1 MGARI
6 KLYVAE
12 AFAEVVHARSAILF
26 SVFSGIRLMSAIVH
40 QNANSQL
47 CPFRAV
53 TLCLYSTK
61 LHHERRWETLGRV
74 DDDDDADAGGANDDN
89 MATIGFYG
97 MVAIVTPPS
106 PIRAVWT
113 TVAGG
118 RECGPSSKTFHHN
131 E

>member
-1 MGARI
+1 M
-6 KLYVAE
+6 LN
-12 AFAEVVHARSAILF
+12 SAILF
-26 SVFSGIRLMSAIVH
+26 PVFSGIRLMSAIVH

-61 LHHERRWETLGRV
+61 LHYERRWEILGRV
-74 DDDDDADAGGANDDN
+74 DADDDDGANDDN
-89 MATIGFYG
+89 MARIGFYG

-113 TVAGG
+113 TAAGG
-118 RECGPSSKTFHHN
+118 RECGPSSKTFLDKIHN
-131 E
+131 PADNS